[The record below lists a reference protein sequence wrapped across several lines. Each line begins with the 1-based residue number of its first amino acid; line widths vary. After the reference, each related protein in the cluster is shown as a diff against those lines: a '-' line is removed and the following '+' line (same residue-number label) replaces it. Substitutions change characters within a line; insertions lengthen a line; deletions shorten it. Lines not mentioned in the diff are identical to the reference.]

1 MSVEWPVMLLGLAV
15 VPVVLWA
22 VVRRRT
28 RTVAPVAALFGL
40 GLALLVGA
48 AARPHATVSLPRVEG
63 TVILALDNSN
73 SMLAEDAE
81 PTRIAAA
88 QDLARK
94 LVEAQPATVNVG
106 IVSFSSGGAI
116 LQEATTRHE
125 LALDTIDRLA
135 PDGGTSLAQGLF
147 TSLSA
152 VTGEPIAITQEA
164 IDAGDVTLLD
174 LGWHGGS
181 VVVVFSD
188 GENRAGLDPTD
199 VAELAANA
207 GIRIFTVGI
216 GETDGTTLALD
227 GFTVAT
233 ALDDRALT
241 AIAETAGG
249 QYFAAGTGGD
259 GVDFDAVSDA
269 IDLELTFRGEPSEIT
284 ALVAIAGLAV
294 LLAGAALSLLWFG
307 RIA

>member
-1 MSVEWPVMLLGLAV
+1 MSLQWPLMLLGLLA
-15 VPVVLWA
+15 VPVIVWA
-22 VVRRRT
+22 ALRRRG
-28 RTVAPVAALFGL
+28 RNAAPVAALMAL
-40 GLALLVGA
+40 GLTLLVGA

-63 TVILALDNSN
+63 TVILAVDNSN

-88 QDLARK
+88 QAIARDL
-94 LVEAQPATVNVG
+94 VDAQPGTVNVG
-106 IVSFSSGGAI
+106 VVSFSSGGAV

-125 LALDTIDRLA
+125 LALDTIDRLT

-174 LGWHGGS
+174 LGWHAGA

-188 GENRAGLDPTD
+188 GENRAGLDPHD
-199 VAELAANA
+199 VAELAANS
-207 GIRIFTVGI
+207 GIRIFTVGV
-216 GETDGTTLALD
+216 GATDGTTLAID
-227 GFTVAT
+227 GFTLAT
-233 ALDDRALT
+233 ALNEQTLVE
-241 AIAETAGG
+241 IAEVSGG
-249 QYFAAGTGGD
+249 QYFAAAN
-259 GVDFDAVSDA
+259 GVDLEAVSDA

-284 ALVAIAGLAV
+284 ALVAIAGLAL
-294 LLAGAALSLLWFG
+294 LLAGAALSLHWFG

>member
-1 MSVEWPVMLLGLAV
+1 MSLQWPLMLLGLLV
-15 VPVVLWA
+15 VPVVVWA
-22 VVRRRT
+22 ALRRRG
-28 RTVAPVAALFGL
+28 RTAAPVAALMAL
-40 GLALLVGA
+40 GLTLLVGA

-63 TVILALDNSN
+63 TVILAVDNSN

-88 QDLARK
+88 QAIARDL
-94 LVEAQPATVNVG
+94 VDAQPGTVNVG
-106 IVSFSSGGAI
+106 VVSFSSGGAV

-125 LALDTIDRLA
+125 LALDTIDRLT

-174 LGWHGGS
+174 LGWHAGA

-188 GENRAGLDPTD
+188 GENRAGLDPRD
-199 VAELAANA
+199 VAELAANS
-207 GIRIFTVGI
+207 GIRIFTVGL
-216 GETDGTTLALD
+216 GATDGTTLAID
-227 GFTVAT
+227 GFTLAT
-233 ALDDRALT
+233 ALNEQTLVE
-241 AIAETAGG
+241 IAETSGG
-249 QYFAAGTGGD
+249 QYFAAAN
-259 GVDFDAVSDA
+259 GVDLDAVSDA

-284 ALVAIAGLAV
+284 ALVAIAGLAL
-294 LLAGAALSLLWFG
+294 LLAGAALSLHWFG

>member
-1 MSVEWPVMLLGLAV
+1 MLLGLLV
-15 VPVVLWA
+15 VPVVVWA
-22 VVRRRT
+22 ALRRRG
-28 RTVAPVAALFGL
+28 RTATPVAGLMAL
-40 GLALLVGA
+40 GLTLLVGA

-63 TVILALDNSN
+63 TVILAVDNSN

-88 QDLARK
+88 QAIARDL
-94 LVEAQPATVNVG
+94 VDAQPGTVNVG
-106 IVSFSSGGAI
+106 VVSFSSGGAV

-125 LALDTIDRLA
+125 LALDTIDRLT

-174 LGWHGGS
+174 LGWHAGA

-188 GENRAGLDPTD
+188 GENRAGLDPRD
-199 VAELAANA
+199 VAELAANS
-207 GIRIFTVGI
+207 GIRIFTVGL
-216 GETDGTTLALD
+216 GATDGTTLAID
-227 GFTVAT
+227 GFTLAT
-233 ALDDRALT
+233 ALNEQTLVE
-241 AIAETAGG
+241 IAETSGG
-249 QYFAAGTGGD
+249 QYFAAAN
-259 GVDFDAVSDA
+259 GVDLDAVSDA

-284 ALVAIAGLAV
+284 ALVAIAGLAL
-294 LLAGAALSLLWFG
+294 LLAGAALSLHWFG

>member
-1 MSVEWPVMLLGLAV
+1 MSLQWPLMLLGLLA
-15 VPVVLWA
+15 VPVVAWA
-22 VVRRRT
+22 VLGRRGRT
-28 RTVAPVAALFGL
+28 AAPVAALFAL
-40 GLALLVGA
+40 GLTLLVGA
-48 AARPHATVSLPRVEG
+48 TARPHATVSLPRVEG
-63 TVILALDNSN
+63 TVILAVDNSN

-88 QDLARK
+88 QAIARDL
-94 LVEAQPATVNVG
+94 VDAQPGTVNVG
-106 IVSFSSGGAI
+106 VVSFSSGGTI

-174 LGWHGGS
+174 LGWHAGA

-188 GENRAGLDPTD
+188 GENRAGLDPSD
-199 VAELAANA
+199 VAELAANS
-207 GIRIFTVGI
+207 GIRIFTVGF
-216 GETDGTTLALD
+216 GATDGTTLAID
-227 GFTVAT
+227 GFTLAT
-233 ALDDRALT
+233 ALNEQTLVE
-241 AIAETAGG
+241 IAETSGG
-249 QYFAAGTGGD
+249 QYFAAAN
-259 GVDFDAVSDA
+259 GVDLDAVSDA

-284 ALVAIAGLAV
+284 ALVAIAGMAL
-294 LLAGAALSLLWFG
+294 LLAGAALSLHWFG